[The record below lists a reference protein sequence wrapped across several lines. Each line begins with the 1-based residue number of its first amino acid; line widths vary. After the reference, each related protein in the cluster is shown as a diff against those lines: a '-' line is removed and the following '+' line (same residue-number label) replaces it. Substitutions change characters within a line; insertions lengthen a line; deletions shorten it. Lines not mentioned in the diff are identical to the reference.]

1 MEKTYILKVDVQA
14 KGEPAEMVATFVEHM
29 ERDVKDTCNR
39 NMKDAEIR
47 IVSLILH
54 LANLKAENDRARQ
67 LFENPATVEKR
78 KKEALKRFR
87 KRYRLERRTRYT
99 LV

>member
-47 IVSLILH
+47 IVSLIL
-54 LANLKAENDRARQ
+54 Q
-67 LFENPATVEKR
+67 P
-78 KKEALKRFR
+78 
-87 KRYRLERRTRYT
+87 
-99 LV
+99 